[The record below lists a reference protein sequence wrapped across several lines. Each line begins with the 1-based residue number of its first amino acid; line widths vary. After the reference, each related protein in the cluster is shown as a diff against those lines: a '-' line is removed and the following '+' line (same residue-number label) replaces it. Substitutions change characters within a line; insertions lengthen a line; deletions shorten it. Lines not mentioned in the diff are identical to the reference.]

1 MLRRV
6 TDFFSKDSSLN
17 ILLGIGIGLRVLV
30 FIVMNPQNP
39 DNHLEVLDFI
49 VKNHRLPRTT
59 ELFLAC
65 HPPFYYLT
73 ALPFYIIGGLKFVQ
87 FYALLTSIVNL
98 WLMGKLLKI
107 TIKDVSVRNL
117 SFLLAAFLGTYL
129 IYSLFVSND
138 TLAVLMG
145 TWFFYNLIQYLRDQS
160 SKNEIILSVST
171 GLALLTKSTFVPFIP
186 VTLVI
191 IFLVRLRQPFLK
203 MVLRLTLC
211 GAIIGFLGTYKFI
224 ENFRYQ
230 RQFFIHNLDIF
241 DLSSNQI
248 FYQGPQS
255 YYNINL
261 LTLIKDPNLSSRNPS
276 IHSAPLLLYG
286 TFWYKHVY
294 FENNLTFGN
303 YSGFRYI
310 GSLFYIVGIVPTLVL
325 LLGLGLMIRR
335 ALLFLF
341 TWREQYATP
350 LFWEGLFSAS
360 CLALLLGS
368 VATLFTGLIKYNDWA
383 FMHVRLLGHAF
394 YPIVLLLASGLTF
407 VKRRIPVLFNY
418 ASLNLAFFAVLTLF
432 YFLVESGVI
441 AWNWLHYGDKDYI
454 QWYVNKSLGL

>member
-1 MLRRV
+1 
-6 TDFFSKDSSLN
+6 
-17 ILLGIGIGLRVLV
+17 
-30 FIVMNPQNP
+30 MNPQNP

-49 VKNHRLPRTT
+49 VNNHRLPRTT

-65 HPPFYYLT
+65 HPPLYYLT

-191 IFLVRLRQPFLK
+191 IFLVRFRQPFLK

-211 GAIIGFLGTYKFI
+211 GAIIGFLGTYKFM

-230 RQFFIHNLDIF
+230 RQFLIHNLDIF
-241 DLSSNQI
+241 DLSGNQI

-255 YYNINL
+255 YYNFNL
-261 LTLIKDPNLSSRNPS
+261 LTLINDPNLSSRNPS

-325 LLGLGLMIRR
+325 VLGLGLMIQR
-335 ALLFLF
+335 AFLFLF
-341 TWREQYATP
+341 TWSRQYATP
-350 LFWEGLFSAS
+350 SFWEGLFNAS
-360 CLALLLGS
+360 CLVLLLGS
-368 VATLFTGLIKYNDWA
+368 VATMFTGLIKYNDWA

-394 YPIVLLLASGLTF
+394 YPIVLILASGLTF
-407 VKRRIPVLFNY
+407 IKTKTPAFFHYI
-418 ASLNLAFFAVLTLF
+418 SLNLTFFAILTLF
-432 YFLVESGVI
+432 YFSVESGVI
-441 AWNWLHYGDKDYI
+441 GWNWWHYGNKDYI
-454 QWYVNKSLGL
+454 QCRPKNPCFLLL